1 MYAIFTKR
9 TIKCKYYK
17 MQVLK
22 IEAQKKPKKSIKWKK
37 ARKNEA

>member
-1 MYAIFTKR
+1 
-9 TIKCKYYK
+9 